1 MASVEFKYNVDG
13 AVKKTKLSVYED
25 GRDESF
31 LKLIKEFQNYV
42 DTYELWEVDNAAC
55 TVYRTFQRCLAG
67 AARDLKRLFEEH
79 FQAGK
84 NVSQAVDEP
93 DQEHQLLLT
102 IDATKGRSF
111 SKEDLIAEV
120 ISKNIPAAWEKNFT
134 LHLKTKIKDILSKLT
149 VKEEK
154 IKTHPKN
161 NENPNKKNIK
171 SPLQNPWQLMG

>member
-1 MASVEFKYNVDG
+1 
-13 AVKKTKLSVYED
+13 
-25 GRDESF
+25 
-31 LKLIKEFQNYV
+31 
-42 DTYELWEVDNAAC
+42 
-55 TVYRTFQRCLAG
+55 
-67 AARDLKRLFEEH
+67 
-79 FQAGK
+79 
-84 NVSQAVDEP
+84 VDEP

-120 ISKNIPAAWEKNFT
+120 ISKNIPAAWEKNFI

-171 SPLQNPWQLMG
+171 PPPCRTHGN